1 MRADQSLSKARVAG
15 TTARPIHPGRRPAIM
30 EKPMRI
36 ALVCVLVSALSPV
49 LDAQRP
55 AQNAADEQAVRTVVT
70 RYVAAREARD
80 AAAVAALFTAD
91 ADQYT
96 TAGEWRRG
104 RDQIRSG
111 TAESSQR
118 NPGSRQIAVEAV
130 RFITPDVAIADG
142 PYQIASGG
150 SAATR
155 RMWTTLVLVRTAE
168 GWRISA
174 IRNMAPT
181 GGQ

>member
-1 MRADQSLSKARVAG
+1 MRF
-15 TTARPIHPGRRPAIM
+15 
-30 EKPMRI
+30 
-36 ALVCVLVSALSPV
+36 ALVCVLIAALAPS
-49 LDAQRP
+49 LDAQRSAP
-55 AQNAADEQAVRTVVT
+55 AAADEQAVRTVVA

-80 AAAVAALFTAD
+80 PAAVVALFTVD

-118 NPGSRQIAVEAV
+118 NPGSRRIAVEAV
-130 RFITPDVAIADG
+130 RFITPDVAVADG
-142 PYQIASGG
+142 PYEIAAGG
-150 SAATR
+150 APAAR

>member
-1 MRADQSLSKARVAG
+1 MR
-15 TTARPIHPGRRPAIM
+15 T
-30 EKPMRI
+30 
-36 ALVCVLVSALSPV
+36 ALVCVLIAALSPV

-55 AQNAADEQAVRTVVT
+55 AQPAADEQAVRTVVA

-104 RDQIRSG
+104 REQIRSG
-111 TAESSQR
+111 TTESSQR
-118 NPGSRQIAVEAV
+118 NPGSRRIVVEAV
-130 RFITPDVAIADG
+130 RFITPDVAVADG
-142 PYQIASGG
+142 PYEIATGG
-150 SAATR
+150 AAGGR